1 MTRWGDLGALQ
12 LPKSPS
18 WAWEARGPPR
28 GRPPLLKL
36 PGPQQGRPARGA
48 GASRPSPDRWRQP
61 GPETAA
67 LGPRAARRSAR
78 SGRGQDRA
86 GPRGLQP
93 PPRWVSHSWRAE
105 RCHPGAP
112 PGW

>member
-1 MTRWGDLGALQ
+1 MLGKLGS
-12 LPKSPS
+12 SPTS
-18 WAWEARGPPR
+18 QEPEFGLGSLRPAAGSAAAVEVPQARR
-28 GRPPLLKL
+28 KAA
-36 PGPQQGRPARGA
+36 PARGA
-48 GASRPSPDRWRQP
+48 AASRPSPDRWRQP
-61 GPETAA
+61 GPKTAA

-93 PPRWVSHSWRAE
+93 PPRSVSHSWRAE
-105 RCHPGAP
+105 QCHPGAP